1 MTGTDDGFSL
11 ADTLGTVE
19 AAYDRIDDREA
30 AKEGLRALPERE
42 REILYLR
49 YFEDMSQARIGEK
62 IGALPDARVPADRPE
77 LCAGPQPCAWCGR
90 LAAAGALPGPATS

>member
-1 MTGTDDGFSL
+1 MDQVRDGMGSPESYRALSLDVELTGTDDGFSL

-49 YFEDMSQARIGEK
+49 YFEDMS
-62 IGALPDARVPADRPE
+62 
-77 LCAGPQPCAWCGR
+77 
-90 LAAAGALPGPATS
+90 PGPHRREDRCSPRCTCPG